1 MKKESDLETK
11 LEKLKLVEVFVTNE

>member
-11 LEKLKLVEVFVTNE
+11 LEKLKLLEVFVTNE